1 LFSFEDFYPQSVGKQ
16 RNGKQ
21 KDGKRVYEVSEKS
34 LHVKILRKHL
44 GRDLKYFGK
53 NLKYF
58 GRDFEIS
65 YKRFQNLCR
74 GFRRQENKGM
84 ENKNGKQVT
93 LFIY

>member
-1 LFSFEDFYPQSVGKQ
+1 VLENKD
-16 RNGKQ
+16 GKQ